1 MKKLD
6 FKISQDWNICEN
18 LLRDRMTYRNKLL
31 DAKRIAKKE
40 KDKVLLTEIA
50 QKIADTEKEI
60 KDFSERKDSLQK
72 EFDTLNNKLG
82 LIRLKNMVLSEALY
96 DNLTDY
102 SGFIN
107 KHCVNDDKTL
117 VDSLRIGLNAMSK
130 LTFEVGNDKNDK
142 YRQVY
147 NAIADRFIEK
157 IEIILTDVFGQ
168 VIYEINKQQ
177 NEKTNH

>member
-1 MKKLD
+1 MKRLD
-6 FKISQDWNICEN
+6 FKITQDWNICEN
-18 LLRDRMTYRNKLL
+18 LLRDRQQYRNKLI
-31 DAKRIAKKE
+31 DAKKLAKKAKNKTILNDIAE
-40 KDKVLLTEIA
+40 KIEA
-50 QKIADTEKEI
+50 TEKEI
-60 KDFSERKDSLQK
+60 KDFSDKKEALQK

-157 IEIILTDVFGQ
+157 IEIILTDVFNQ
-168 VIYEINKQQ
+168 VIYEINKQH
-177 NEKTNH
+177 NEKTNY